1 MRFSFTVLLLALFVA
16 VCYSATAVTPL
27 GGVARA
33 SAAINTLCGDL
44 KNLLP
49 VAAMLMVV
57 VAGVTYAAGQ
67 LMGAETRARA
77 NVWATAMLVGALVGV
92 LIYAIAPTVLNMI
105 YGGSGVSC

>member
-1 MRFSFTVLLLALFVA
+1 MRFSFIILLLALSVS
-16 VCYSATAVTPL
+16 VCYSATAITTL

-33 SAAINTLCGDL
+33 AAAINTFCGDL
-44 KNLLP
+44 KGLLP

-57 VAGVTYAAGQ
+57 AAGVTYAAGQ

-77 NVWATAMLVGALVGV
+77 NVWATAMLVGAIVGL
-92 LIYAIAPTVLNMI
+92 LIYAIAPTVLNTV